1 MIFFKSVYR
10 LYTISFCILFII
22 VFSSFILNG
31 NSLIWV
37 TDGIR
42 THYPIAIYFSE
53 YLKNIVNNNVFL
65 LYDFKLE
72 LGTDIIT
79 VLHTQI
85 LGDPLNLILI
95 FANETTMQYFYT
107 FSIVIRY
114 YLIGISFIIYTSLF
128 SKNKFALVIGALL
141 YVFSVYGLH
150 IGYRFP
156 SYLSGFIY
164 FPLILYSIEKIFK
177 TRNPIYLIIFSSL
190 SIFTTIIFSY
200 MNFIIAIIYT
210 IIRGIYLYHN
220 NKIKMLKIF
229 LTIGISFLLGIGVS
243 AIFTLPNI
251 DYMIHSPRAN
261 SEYILPYTIFY
272 DIKYYALFIKNYFI
286 SKDYDAGYYTITNF
300 SVLLVLPII
309 IVFLNRKYKLLRN
322 IYLVTTILFLIPIFN
337 YFMQGCSYLT
347 TKHMYI
353 YIFLLSFLLV
363 YTYDDLK
370 DVIFKLKKKIYII
383 LLIYIFFYVISSFYL
398 YGKLEKEIYFFIIEL
413 IIIFISLTLFY
424 DKKKSY
430 YFLVCLVIIAGNGYY
445 YMERI
450 DLVNNNRMV
459 YWNQMENEKRLPIL
473 DELNINMTNK
483 DFYRIDINHKNF
495 DYVDYSL
502 RENYFGTSAFFQI
515 GSKSYDDLYRESIL
529 PRRNMPYQGL
539 DGRTLLEA
547 ISSVK
552 YYCNLTTNNIIPYGF
567 NKIKENLYVNENYLP
582 ISYTY
587 DKYYKYNNAFN
598 VLDNQYYMLSAIMVE
613 KDFEG
618 IEKEYVKKVTQKIN
632 YDKHLK
638 NINIENTN
646 VYDVKGKNNKIEL
659 NVRGFKDIKEKGEY
673 YLYIPLL
680 KARNKTASKITIKNR
695 NYKNSSEVLMPEH
708 RFYKGINSYLY
719 NLGDKI
725 DLNSIDI
732 VLSEDTKYQINDIEV
747 LFLPLDNYEEKI
759 AKLKENALQ
768 NINIGTNEITG
779 DITVDKKKLLF
790 FSVPYSKGWEAFVD
804 GEKTDIYKANIMY
817 MAIPLEAGNHHIELK
832 YRTPYLDL
840 GIGVSIVSLILS
852 IIWIMY
858 LKRKNKEIKN
868 EEN

>member
-1 MIFFKSVYR
+1 M
-10 LYTISFCILFII
+10 
-22 VFSSFILNG
+22 
-31 NSLIWV
+31 
-37 TDGIR
+37 R

-79 VLHTQI
+79 ALHTQI

-95 FANETTMQYFYT
+95 FANENTMQYFYT
-107 FSIVIRY
+107 FIIVIRY
-114 YLIGISFIIYTSLF
+114 YLIGISFIIYISLF
-128 SKNKFALVIGALL
+128 SKNKFAIVIGALL

-156 SYLSGFIY
+156 YYLSGFIY

-190 SIFTTIIFSY
+190 SILTTIIFSY

-210 IIRGIYLYHN
+210 ITRGIYLYNN
-220 NKIKMLKIF
+220 NKINMLKIF
-229 LTIGISFLLGIGVS
+229 LTIGVSFLLGIGVS

-261 SEYILPYTIFY
+261 SEYILPYTILY
-272 DIKYYALFIKNYFI
+272 DIKYYVLFIKNYFI

-309 IVFLNRKYKLLRN
+309 IVFFNSKYKFLRN

-370 DVIFKLKKKIYII
+370 DIIFKLKKKIYVI
-383 LLIYIFFYVISSFYL
+383 LLIYIIFYIVSSFYL
-398 YGKLEKEIYFFIIEL
+398 YGKLEKGIYFFIIEL
-413 IIIFISLTLFY
+413 VIIFISLNLFY
-424 DKKKSY
+424 DRKKDY

-450 DLVNNNRMV
+450 DLVNNNRMF
-459 YWNQMENEKRLPIL
+459 YWNQVEKEKRLPVL

-495 DYVDYSL
+495 EYVDYSL
-502 RENYFGTSAFFQI
+502 RENYFGTSALFQI
-515 GSKSYDDLYRESIL
+515 DSKSYDDLYRESVL
-529 PRRNMPYQGL
+529 PRRDMPYQGL

-552 YYCNLTTNNIIPYGF
+552 YYYNLTTNNIVPYGF

-587 DKYYKYNNAFN
+587 DKYYKYNYDFN

-618 IEKEYVKKVTQKIN
+618 IEKEYVEKVTKKID
-632 YDKHLK
+632 YDKYLK
-638 NINIENTN
+638 NINIENEN
-646 VYDVKGKNNKIEL
+646 IYDVKGKNNKIEL
-659 NVRGFKDIKEKGEY
+659 NAKILESIKEKGEY

-680 KARNKTASKITIKNR
+680 KAKNRTASKIIIKNGD
-695 NYKNSSEVLMPEH
+695 YTNSSEVLMPEH
-708 RFYKGINSYLY
+708 RFYKGLDSYLY
-719 NLGDKI
+719 NLGKEI
-725 DLNSIDI
+725 DLNTIDI
-732 VLSEDTKYQINDIEV
+732 VLSKNTKYQIENIEL

-759 AKLKENALQ
+759 AKLKANALQ
-768 NINIGTNEITG
+768 NVNIGTNQITG

-790 FSVPYSKGWEAFVD
+790 FSVPYSKGWTAYVD
-804 GEKTDIYKANIMY
+804 GQKTDIYKANIMY
-817 MAIPLEAGNHHIELK
+817 MAIPLEAGSHHIELK

-840 GIGVSIVSLILS
+840 GIGVSVVSLILS

-868 EEN
+868 EKN